1 MGSEM
6 CIRDSSITGQTCFPN
21 SSSKTWI
28 SAASQKNL
36 FVKFDKKSKILLTGY
51 FRDTLDNN
59 SFMFS
64 TYPIFSP
71 QITNPCG
78 HPICGHCAD
87 QLEKNGSQKCHMCRQ
102 PRMGFCRNIF
112 AEQLLVNVKATC
124 RGSRQELRLN
134 EAQNHITKDCME
146 IEIPCRQ
153 CQALIKRKDNTVHS
167 EN

>member
-1 MGSEM
+1 M
-6 CIRDSSITGQTCFPN
+6 
-21 SSSKTWI
+21 
-28 SAASQKNL
+28 
-36 FVKFDKKSKILLTGY
+36 TGY

-64 TYPIFSP
+64 TYPMVSP

-87 QLEKNGSQKCHMCRQ
+87 QLEKNGSQNCHMCRQ

-124 RGSRQELRLN
+124 RGCRQELRLN

-146 IEIPCRQ
+146 IEIPCGQ
-153 CQALIKRKDNTVHS
+153 CQAPIKRKDNTVHS
-167 EN
+167 ESCPKAKITCRCSLKIYRQDQEQHRDVCRLAEVQCRLRCGSLVQR